1 MTLGKSPRSLLEDLE
16 FDRTGRSASSK
27 RLNVRLFGELDLRLG
42 DERLPL
48 LDSARAR
55 SLLAY
60 LLLNDH
66 APQSRQRMA
75 FLLWPDSTEG
85 QARTNLRHLLHTLRR
100 TSPELDR
107 FLDVTPQTL
116 RWHPDAAY
124 WLDVA
129 AFESALAR
137 ADAESDD
144 EFAALREAVSYY
156 IGDLLDGSY
165 DEWLIETRE
174 RLRDR
179 YFAALQRLTNLLAD
193 RGEHAEAIRLGREL
207 LRSDPL
213 NEDTYRLLM
222 RMHDA
227 ADDRA
232 GAVRVYHECVSA
244 LQRELGVEPS
254 AATMEAYARL
264 MHSGHRSIEAEPE
277 RDPVTAAALVGRDS
291 EWDQLMDCWRDAE
304 RGQAR
309 LVLVT
314 GEPGIGKS
322 RIVEELATWCAH
334 RGALVGQARSYPTE
348 GELGYGVVISWLRT
362 ADVASQLRATYPS
375 YVTELSRFLPELDD
389 GSETMAPTTVD
400 EGDERRRTFDAVALS
415 LTASGRPTLLV
426 ADDAQWCDAQSLQLI
441 HYLLRLEPSS
451 PLLIVG
457 TVRREEVDDDHPLG
471 ALVGEL
477 EMHDRTTEIALGRLT
492 RAATEELALHLTRGA
507 LDDTNADALYA
518 ETEGNPLFIVETI
531 RAGWDGSRS
540 GGLSPKLQA
549 VISARLRRLSKDAR
563 DVLGMAATVGREFA
577 VDSLVGAS
585 GIDDIPFVRGLDE
598 LWRRGIIREHAIDA
612 YDFSHGKIRDVAYE
626 ALSPAAR
633 RRNHLLIAEALLKL
647 HKRD

>member
-1 MTLGKSPRSLLEDLE
+1 MLEDLE
-16 FDRTGRSASSK
+16 LDRTGRSANSK

-42 DERLPL
+42 DERLPP

-66 APQSRQRMA
+66 APQSRQRLA

-100 TSPELDR
+100 ASPTLDR
-107 FLDVTPQTL
+107 FLDVTSQTL
-116 RWHPDAAY
+116 RWRPDAAY
-124 WLDVA
+124 WLDVS
-129 AFESALAR
+129 AFEAALAR
-137 ADAESDD
+137 ADAGSDD
-144 EFAALREAVSYY
+144 GLAALREAASYY
-156 IGDLLDGSY
+156 TGDLLDGCY

-179 YFAALQRLTNLLAD
+179 YIAALQRLSNLLAD
-193 RGEHAEAIRLGREL
+193 RGEHAEAMRLGREL
-207 LRSDPL
+207 LRSDAL

-232 GAVRVYHECVSA
+232 GAVRVYHECVST

-254 AATMEAYARL
+254 AATKEAYARL
-264 MHSGHRSIEAEPE
+264 MRSEHRSSEPEPE
-277 RDPVTAAALVGRDS
+277 RGRVTAAGLVGREP
-291 EWDQLMDCWRDAE
+291 EWDQLTDSWKDAE
-304 RGQAR
+304 RGRAR

-314 GEPGIGKS
+314 GEPGVGKS
-322 RIVEELATWCAH
+322 RVVEELATWCAH
-334 RGALVGQARSYPTE
+334 RGAVVGQARSYPTE

-375 YVTELSRFLPELDD
+375 DVTELSRLLPELDD
-389 GSETMAPTTVD
+389 APETPAPATVD
-400 EGDERRRTFDAVALS
+400 EAEERRRLFDAVART

-441 HYLLRLEPSS
+441 HYLLRLEPNS

-457 TVRREEVDDDHPLG
+457 TVRREELDDDHPLG
-471 ALVGEL
+471 ALVGEP
-477 EMHDRTTEIALGRLT
+477 EMLDRTTEIALDRLT
-492 RAATEELALHLTRGA
+492 RAETEELALDLAGGA
-507 LDDTNADALYA
+507 LDHINVDALYA
-518 ETEGNPLFIVETI
+518 ETEGNPLFIVETM

-540 GGLSPKLQA
+540 GELSPKLQA

-563 DVLGMAATVGREFA
+563 DVLELAATVGREFA
-577 VDSLVGAS
+577 VDSLAGAS
-585 GIDDIPFVRGLDE
+585 VIDDIPFVRGLDE
-598 LWRRGIIREHAIDA
+598 LWRRGIIREHGIDA